1 MTKIDFLS
9 SQETE
14 AEARLRLVCRVA
26 QKALRSGEQVFIAC
40 ASEQQAASL
49 DSLLWAFEPES
60 FIPHAMFNTDTHVNN
75 KADNNADNNAS
86 EQKAIPVIIGY
97 SEDCGEHHGVLINLR
112 SPAPAFFSRFERLFE
127 LIVQTPEVLAETRAN
142 WSYYKSRGYPLDL
155 KHI

>member
-9 SQETE
+9 SQEAD

-26 QKALRSGEQVFIAC
+26 QKALRSGEEVFIAC
-40 ASEQQAASL
+40 ANAEQAALL
-49 DSLLWAFEPES
+49 DSLLWSFEPES
-60 FIPHAMFNTDTHVNN
+60 FIPHANFTGEP
-75 KADNNADNNAS
+75 AI
-86 EQKAIPVIIGY
+86 QKAKAPVLLSHG
-97 SEDCGEHHGVLINLR
+97 EDCGEHHGVLINLR

-127 LIVQTPEVLAETRAN
+127 LIVQTPEVLTETRTN

>member
-60 FIPHAMFNTDTHVNN
+60 FIPHAMFNADTHVNN
-75 KADNNADNNAS
+75 KADNNAS
-86 EQKAIPVIIGY
+86 EQKAIPVVIGY